1 MQKKN
6 VFLWL
11 FCTLLSLP
19 LVAQFEPVRETERMM
34 SFGSR
39 PGFTMEFANTD
50 DKVVEK
56 VWRDFVKQNFKGKL
70 KKSKG
75 EWTAA
80 KVRSAVMG
88 DDVFTIYSTIDKNGD
103 KTGLNVWIDAG
114 SYFLNRR
121 DNPGRTQEM
130 VRVLRQFYFD
140 VRREAIGQELK
151 NEENTLKDMESKQK
165 KMAKDN
171 EKSRSNI
178 QSWESNIQK
187 AKQEIVDN
195 EKSQEANLVEQENQR
210 RLLEETR
217 QRLNNVES
225 ENF

>member
-6 VFLWL
+6 IFLGL
-11 FCTLLSLP
+11 FCSLLSLP
-19 LVAQFEPVRETERMM
+19 IFAQFEPVREMERMM

-39 PGFTMEFANTD
+39 PGFTMDFANTD
-50 DKVVEK
+50 EKVVENTWK
-56 VWRDFVKQNFKGKL
+56 NFAKQNFKAKL

-75 EWTAA
+75 EWAA
-80 KVRSAVMG
+80 SKLKSSMMG
-88 DDVFTIYSTIDKNGD
+88 DDVFTIYSTIEKNGD
-103 KTGLNVWIDAG
+103 KTTLNVWIDAG

-130 VRVLRQFYFD
+130 VRALRQFYYD

-151 NEENTLKDMESKQK
+151 NEEAALKEMESKQK
-165 KMAKDN
+165 KMAKEN
-171 EKSRSNI
+171 EKLRSNI
-178 QSWESNIQK
+178 QSWEANIQK
-187 AKQEIVDN
+187 AKQDIVDN

-225 ENF
+225 EN